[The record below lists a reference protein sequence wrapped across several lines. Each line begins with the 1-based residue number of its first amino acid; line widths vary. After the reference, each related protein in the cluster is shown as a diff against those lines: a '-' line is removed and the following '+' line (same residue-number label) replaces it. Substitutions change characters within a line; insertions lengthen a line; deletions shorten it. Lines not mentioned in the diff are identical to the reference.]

1 MKEYKKIIIL
11 SSVLLI
17 LIVLITLVMIFD
29 VDLKMFKN
37 LSIAGIGKSK
47 ANVESLIDAEQ
58 KEEDN
63 LITAKNNIA
72 KAKESFEEAKT
83 TYNNIDESTIA
94 IVQEATKNENY
105 FIEYL
110 WVVLGNYARANDLEI
125 GIVTPGSTTQTNNS
139 NNNTSTNTNTTVTT
153 PTGESV
159 SSNGTTNSTSRSEI
173 ADSNNSEQLAEE
185 STSESQ
191 MTSSSLDNAIKISV
205 KGRYSNVADFVF
217 DVENDK
223 ELRFKLDNIKMTYQ
237 GNNLIEATFD
247 VLSLNVKQ

>member
-11 SSVLLI
+11 SAVLLI
-17 LIVLITLVMIFD
+17 LIVLITLSMIFD
-29 VDLKMFKN
+29 VDLLLFKN

-47 ANVESLIDAEQ
+47 INVEKLMQEEQ
-58 KEEDN
+58 KEENN
-63 LITAKNNIA
+63 LITAKNNVA
-72 KAKESFEEAKT
+72 KAKESYEEAKT

-110 WVVLGNYARANDLEI
+110 WVVLGNYARANGLEI
-125 GIVTPGSTTQTNNS
+125 GIVTPGSTTQTSQTNNKANTS
-139 NNNTSTNTNTTVTT
+139 TSTNTNTTVTT
-153 PTGESV
+153 PTGETVSSGNNNSATSDQLGEETTTSVDQTVSSV
-159 SSNGTTNSTSRSEI
+159 S
-173 ADSNNSEQLAEE
+173 
-185 STSESQ
+185 
-191 MTSSSLDNAIKISV
+191 DNAIKISV

-247 VLSLNVKQ
+247 VLSLNVKK